1 MQCRLPLP
9 KMQIMPQISENAR
22 LKGLNSFGL
31 DVTARK
37 LCLYSSPND
46 IKQLIEKENG
56 LDDKN
61 ILILGGG
68 CNILFVNN
76 FDGIIIHPINSSID
90 IVKEDE
96 LNCWVKAGAG
106 TVWDELVEWSVNKGL
121 GGLENLSLIP
131 GTVGASPVQNI
142 GAYGREA
149 KDAIE
154 SVNVVSL
161 ADGSTSSI
169 TNNDCLFGYR
179 DSIFKHDYKNK
190 YIVDSVIYKLSKK
203 PSFVTHYGS
212 IANEIEKLGPVS
224 LKTIRQAIISIR
236 NSKLPDPKVLGNIG
250 SFFKNPVI
258 SDTQANELKIKHPDM
273 VTYPA
278 GNGLVKIAAGWMI
291 DHCGLKGYSNDK
303 NTAGVHT
310 KQALV
315 LVNLGGATGQD
326 IINVARHVQGC
337 VFEKFGIKIEP
348 EAIII

>member
-1 MQCRLPLP
+1 MQCRLPLS
-9 KMQIMPQISENAR
+9 KMQIMPQISENAQ

-37 LCLYSSPND
+37 LCLYNTPDD
-46 IKQLIEKENG
+46 IKRLIETENG
-56 LDDKN
+56 LSDKR

-68 CNILFVNN
+68 CNILFINN
-76 FDGIIIHPINSSID
+76 FEGIIIHPVNFGID
-90 IVKEDE
+90 IVKEDNQ
-96 LNCWVKAGAG
+96 NCWVKAGAG

-121 GGLENLSLIP
+121 GGIENLSLIP

-149 KDAIE
+149 KDTIE
-154 SVNVVSL
+154 SVNIVSL
-161 ADGSTSSI
+161 TDGSTSTI
-169 TNNDCLFGYR
+169 ANADCHFGYR
-179 DSIFKHDYKNK
+179 DSIFKHEYKDK

-203 PSFVTHYGS
+203 PEFTTHYGS

-250 SFFKNPVI
+250 SFFKNPVV
-258 SDTQANELKIKHPDM
+258 SEVQANMLKNKHPDM

-278 GNGLVKIAAGWMI
+278 GNGLTKIAAGWMI
-291 DHCGLKGYSNDK
+291 DHCGLKGYANEK
-303 NTAGVHT
+303 KTAGVHT

-326 IINVARHVQGC
+326 IINVAHHVQDC
-337 VFEKFGIKIEP
+337 VFAEFGIKIEP